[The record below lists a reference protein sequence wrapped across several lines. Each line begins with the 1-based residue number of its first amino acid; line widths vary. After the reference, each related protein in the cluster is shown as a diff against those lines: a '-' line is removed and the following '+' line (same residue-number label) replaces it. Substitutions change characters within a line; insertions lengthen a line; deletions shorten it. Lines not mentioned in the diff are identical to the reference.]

1 MPEKVTDDSRTL
13 FCNENAVSFDIRL
26 LVCPVAVT
34 AVFLCPVSGKIDQL
48 PQNIITQVGQPVA
61 QFYDDGAVSFSISS
75 YESEGRKLYKD
86 YLDKNFARASATI
99 FGEDGRPQ
107 VKQVVAWLDDYKQIV
122 KTLTEVQ
129 LFYIIQDQFKK
140 ILPDKSERDK
150 FIIQVLKDWYNKK
163 ISKNYSLSV
172 Y

>member
-1 MPEKVTDDSRTL
+1 MK
-13 FCNENAVSFDIRL
+13 
-26 LVCPVAVT
+26 
-34 AVFLCPVSGKIDQL
+34 KI
-48 PQNIITQVGQPVA
+48 IITEEKEHLL
-61 QFYDDGAVSFSISS
+61 YEEAVLEEMF
-75 YESEGRKLYKD
+75 GGWGDKVKAVKD

-107 VKQVVAWLDDYKQIV
+107 VKQVVAWLDDFKQIV

>member
-1 MPEKVTDDSRTL
+1 MKKIIISEEK
-13 FCNENAVSFDIRL
+13 ENILLEEAMLEEMFGGWGDKVKAV
-26 LVCPVAVT
+26 
-34 AVFLCPVSGKIDQL
+34 
-48 PQNIITQVGQPVA
+48 
-61 QFYDDGAVSFSISS
+61 
-75 YESEGRKLYKD
+75 KD

>member
-1 MPEKVTDDSRTL
+1 MK
-13 FCNENAVSFDIRL
+13 
-26 LVCPVAVT
+26 
-34 AVFLCPVSGKIDQL
+34 KI
-48 PQNIITQVGQPVA
+48 IITEEKEHLL
-61 QFYDDGAVSFSISS
+61 YEEAVLEEMF
-75 YESEGRKLYKD
+75 GGWGDKVKAVKD

-140 ILPDKSERDK
+140 ILSNKEERDK
-150 FIIQVLKDWYNKK
+150 FIIQVLKDWYNNK
-163 ISKNYSLSV
+163 ITKNYSLSV

>member
-1 MPEKVTDDSRTL
+1 MKKIIISEEK
-13 FCNENAVSFDIRL
+13 EHL
-26 LVCPVAVT
+26 LYEEAMLEEMFGGWGDKV
-34 AVFLCPVSGKIDQL
+34 K
-48 PQNIITQVGQPVA
+48 
-61 QFYDDGAVSFSISS
+61 SI
-75 YESEGRKLYKD
+75 KD
-86 YLDKNFARASATI
+86 YLDKNFARAAATI
-99 FGEDGRPQ
+99 FGEDGKPQ

-140 ILPDKSERDK
+140 ILPDKNERDK
-150 FIIQVLKDWYNKK
+150 FIIQVLKDWYNNK